1 MFTLSLRSRCE
12 AALGTASIGAL
23 QHPDLTAAGGRFK
36 PSAAARRAREPVASV
51 NLI

>member
-12 AALGTASIGAL
+12 AALGTASIGTLNARFN
-23 QHPDLTAAGGRFK
+23 GGWRK
-36 PSAAARRAREPVASV
+36 IQAERGCLPPLEPVASV

>member
-23 QHPDLTAAGGRFK
+23 KRSDLTAADGRFK
-36 PSAAARRAREPVASV
+36 PNAAARRALEPVASV